1 MEAIQLLKSS
11 AYRAGVDSQN
21 DMLVKEMRYILA
33 EIRNLSECFQVCGTR
48 YAHCLNLLFTIIGS
62 DKQNII
68 FANIVLCTPIFYM
81 YALAFVLLSVM
92 FVLAN
97 CLVYFY
103 IRGSV
108 KNNRVG

>member
-48 YAHCLNLLFTIIGS
+48 YAHCLSF
-62 DKQNII
+62 
-68 FANIVLCTPIFYM
+68 
-81 YALAFVLLSVM
+81 FVLFDLI
-92 FVLAN
+92 L
-97 CLVYFY
+97 Y
-103 IRGSV
+103 IPSTIFQL
-108 KNNRVG
+108 